1 MRLRL
6 QLQPGVTKATGVATS
21 KYPDVGIASADMVKP
36 TSLMLLLLLGLLSL
50 AQAQTFMT
58 EMDAENQVPPIS
70 GYSGFGSCATYP
82 INSSTWGYNVTLVDI
97 PDLMLAHFHYG
108 NQSTLDGPIVV
119 PLLML
124 SIPITINGEAVI
136 TSTFTAANLTNTL
149 AGKTLS
155 DFETAIEDD
164 MIYCN
169 VHTKEYPSGIIRGQM
184 A

>member
-1 MRLRL
+1 
-6 QLQPGVTKATGVATS
+6 
-21 KYPDVGIASADMVKP
+21 MVKLA
-36 TSLMLLLLLGLLSL
+36 SLTVLLVLGLLSL

-58 EMDAENQVPPIS
+58 EMDGENQVPPVS
-70 GYSGFGSCATYP
+70 SFSGFGSCATYP

-97 PDLMLAHFHYG
+97 PDLTLAHFHYG

-124 SIPITINGEAVI
+124 SIPISINGEAVI
-136 TSTFTAANLTNTL
+136 TSTFTAATFTNTL
-149 AGKTLS
+149 AGKTFN

-169 VHTKEYPSGIIRGQM
+169 VHTQKYPSGIIRGQM